1 MTPAILLL
9 KQAKAPHRL
18 HSYAH
23 DSKTPSYGLEA
34 ADKLQLPPAQVFK
47 TLLAHTDTGELIVAI
62 VPVSGTLDLKALA
75 QAAHCK
81 KCDMAD
87 PAQAQRSTGYLLGGI
102 SPLGQK
108 KALRTFMDASAN
120 AFERIYVS
128 AGRRGLEV
136 ELAPQDLR
144 SLCDAE
150 YAAIARA

>member
-9 KQAKAPHRL
+9 KQAKIAHQL

-47 TLLAHTDTGELIVAI
+47 TLLAQTETAELLVAI
-62 VPVSGTLDLKALA
+62 VPVSGSLDLKALA
-75 QAAHCK
+75 LAAHCK

-102 SPLGQK
+102 SPLAQK
-108 KALRTFMDASAN
+108 KALRSFIDTSAN
-120 AFERIYVS
+120 AFERIFVS

-136 ELAPQDLR
+136 ELSPQDLR
-144 SLCDAE
+144 RLCDAE
-150 YAAIARA
+150 SALIARA